1 MPIRLK
7 CACGQL
13 LNVQKSSIGKKV
25 RCPSCQA
32 VLQVPA
38 SVAPAK
44 PVSDPFA
51 DIPPPK
57 TSRGPMPSA
66 TRPLQSPRTRPTR
79 PKPNSNHGGLIKIA
93 AVAGGILVG
102 LIGVVGA
109 CVWLVLP
116 LFEGTP
122 RVEDNF
128 TPLAPESIASTA
140 ANKPM
145 DASASTPPSPAVLV
159 GRNAN
164 ESAML
169 AVTEQF
175 LKHARQNEPHEAIAM
190 IDAKLFHTRL
200 YSAKGSYEAMQKDIS
215 ATKLLKNFSGYALD
229 GAPVGGRRHWQVI
242 GTSQFDGNPGV
253 VVRYYVEPQSPLKA
267 LTEPKLFNRLGAMV
281 TYEEV
286 SEKARNLFTGDGQKK
301 SAFDQ
306 LNLSGH
312 AIRKAFPAR
321 AGYMML
327 VFDFQEAT
335 PRLVDLVNV
344 LGQAPLS
351 RTGAHVFL
359 ADYQVYGGRG
369 PRETYGTKPSN
380 LSLYGLSDGTSGA
393 TWDANDPAA
402 EQRVMQMIAD
412 EEAAVE
418 RLRPRRLEKLV
429 ELFHRNDPS
438 LNAELT
444 TFRSDFPDDLGFEMA
459 IVLDKMANPT
469 PTFTP
474 AEEALIVP
482 ATKALYAQW
491 NDPFFLYV
499 EALCALGNSRQAD
512 ADSLFAKCTAA
523 GFSTTEYFMMRIQ
536 SAVDRSD
543 TAAIVATLE
552 EWNRTAATEGLAP
565 EPETLAMLAK
575 SYEELDRI
583 LNPQPTIG
591 EMMAGSARGPMGP
604 RGSRPGIA
612 NDQFSASPETSGPSG
627 QTFGGGD
634 RSQGPSSPFSQRNG
648 MGPPPGF
655 RTDPNRPP
663 ATTGPPA
670 PTGPQVIIQITSSKG
685 FDGNQLAKE
694 LAQKL
699 GTQNFNFSQ
708 NNQTATLNIAFP
720 GPLQAVVD
728 QIDFGKVDSRE
739 EATRTIHVT
748 IP

>member
-1 MPIRLK
+1 
-7 CACGQL
+7 
-13 LNVQKSSIGKKV
+13 
-25 RCPSCQA
+25 
-32 VLQVPA
+32 
-38 SVAPAK
+38 
-44 PVSDPFA
+44 
-51 DIPPPK
+51 
-57 TSRGPMPSA
+57 
-66 TRPLQSPRTRPTR
+66 
-79 PKPNSNHGGLIKIA
+79 
-93 AVAGGILVG
+93 
-102 LIGVVGA
+102 
-109 CVWLVLP
+109 
-116 LFEGTP
+116 
-122 RVEDNF
+122 
-128 TPLAPESIASTA
+128 
-140 ANKPM
+140 
-145 DASASTPPSPAVLV
+145 
-159 GRNAN
+159 
-164 ESAML
+164 ML

-175 LKHARQNEPHEAIAM
+175 LKHARQNEHHEAIAM

-200 YSAKGSYEAMQKDIS
+200 YSAKGSYEAMKKDIS

-242 GTSQFDGNPGV
+242 GTSKFDGNPGV

-281 TYEEV
+281 TYDQV
-286 SEKARNLFTGDGQKK
+286 SEKAPNLFTGDGQKK

-306 LNLSGH
+306 LNLSEH
-312 AIRKAFPAR
+312 AIRKAFPSR

-359 ADYQVYGGRG
+359 ADYRVFGGSG

-402 EQRVMQMIAD
+402 KQRVMQMIAD

-429 ELFHRNDPS
+429 ELFHRNDQS

-444 TFRSDFPDDLGFEMA
+444 AFRSDFPDDLGFELA
-459 IVLDKMANPT
+459 IVLTKMANPT
-469 PTFTP
+469 RTFTP

-499 EALCALGNSRQAD
+499 EALCALGNNRQAD
-512 ADSLFAKCTAA
+512 AEALFAKCTAA
-523 GFSTTEYFMMRIQ
+523 GFSTTEYFMTRIQ

-543 TAAIVATLE
+543 RAAIVATLE
-552 EWNRTAATEGLAP
+552 EWNRAAATEGLTP
-565 EPETLAMLAK
+565 VPETLAMLAK
-575 SYEELDRI
+575 RYEELDRT

-591 EMMAGSARGPMGP
+591 EMMAGGARGPRGP
-604 RGSRPGIA
+604 RGSRPGMA
-612 NDQFSASPETSGPSG
+612 NDQFSASPETAENFNQP
-627 QTFGGGD
+627 TGGGN
-634 RSQGPSSPFSQRNG
+634 RSQNPSSPFSQPNA

-655 RTDPNRPP
+655 RPGPRQPP
-663 ATTGPPA
+663 TPTA
-670 PTGPQVIIQITSSKG
+670 PTGPQVIIKITSSKG

-708 NNQTATLNIAFP
+708 SNQTATLNISFP